1 MSQVP
6 PPPPPPPGFTPP
18 PPPPPPGAM
27 SSGGEFSPVAA
38 ISYAWSATLKNI
50 GPLALMT
57 LVIVVVQLVL
67 QFAFGGGRGPIAL
80 IISIATSVVSLILAM
95 GLIRAALRVTDGGKP
110 SLGQLTE
117 TDQLGPY
124 LVQAILVG
132 IAIGIGLLLCIL
144 PGIIAAVLFAFA
156 GYVVIDAR
164 DGDAVGAIKRS
175 FALVKDNFGP
185 VLGLMVLLIL
195 INIAGALLC
204 GIGLLFT
211 YPMTSVAFAYTYRTL
226 NGQPVA
232 NIS

>member
-1 MSQVP
+1 MPS
-6 PPPPPPPGFTPP
+6 
-18 PPPPPPGAM
+18 GAA
-27 SSGGEFSPVAA
+27 FSPGAA
-38 ISYAWSATLKNI
+38 ISYAWNATMKNF
-50 GPLALMT
+50 GPLVLMT
-57 LVIVVVQLVL
+57 LVILVIQVSLQL
-67 QFAFGGGRGPIAL
+67 AFGGGDGPIAL
-80 IISIATSVVSLILAM
+80 VISIATSVVSLILAM

-110 SLGQLTE
+110 DLSQLTE

-124 LVQAILVG
+124 IVQAILVG

-144 PGIIAAVLFAFA
+144 PGVIAAVLFAFA

-175 FALVKDNFGP
+175 FALVKGNFGP

-204 GIGLLFT
+204 VIGLLFT